1 MVDRLRA
8 LVPRLRANSAVQG
21 HPSIRSGAHVRL
33 FVFPNSLGALAY
45 YTCRFLP
52 RRGPSIRA
60 VQSLCAGLFIGV
72 HASIQITTAYSL
84 RIRTYFYLLSLL
96 VRGSLLP
103 KHDRAAACLLFSRQL
118 VGVPNLQGYI
128 NWLNSV

>member
-21 HPSIRSGAHVRL
+21 HPSIRGGAHV
-33 FVFPNSLGALAY
+33 P
-45 YTCRFLP
+45 
-52 RRGPSIRA
+52 
-60 VQSLCAGLFIGV
+60 
-72 HASIQITTAYSL
+72 AYSL